1 MKKMTAKAGIAIM
14 LLASLTSTSAFAA
27 PTQNSKEIN
36 LIINSVPVNNGA
48 KPIIKN
54 GRTLAPIRII
64 SESLGASVDWDK
76 ATQKVTVTK
85 GSDIIEMTIN
95 KPQVKVNGKTSV
107 LEQAPILHSNSTML
121 PLRFIGE
128 SLGCLVEW
136 DSKTRTVTV
145 TSSDATVDTPDFAED
160 KWGRKIRTTNLPNN
174 AGIFPYVVEG
184 VPNWVYEQINMKNVA
199 LISETGVSSNPK
211 QLYSGEKENDSLD
224 YDKMVNILNN
234 YFETILNIDY
244 RTFNEKEF
252 VDFAVKTYHPNGY
265 PKNWDGVTD
274 VESAAR
280 VYAKYI
286 KDNKMVVSGEFQ
298 VLPEMFWENNMDTH
312 VVSAWVK
319 LTVHQQGPKG
329 SGSFQTFGTVT
340 GGKLP
345 RLEAGKTY
353 EGLVQF
359 RMTDY
364 KVDYNTCG
372 VTSQISLDNNIY
384 GGAKKTNNPY

>member
-27 PTQNSKEIN
+27 PTQKGKEIN
-36 LIINSVPVNNGA
+36 LIINSVPVNTGA

-76 ATQKVTVTK
+76 ATQKVTITK

-145 TSSDATVDTPDFAED
+145 TSDDVTVEKPNFAQD
-160 KWGRKIRTTNLPNN
+160 KWGRKIRTTNLPKN

-184 VPNWVYEQINMKNVA
+184 VPNWVYEQINMTNVA

-211 QLYSGEKENDSLD
+211 QLYSGEKENDSMD

-234 YFETILNIDY
+234 YFDKILNIDY
-244 RTFNEKEF
+244 RTFNEKDF

-319 LTVHQQGPKG
+319 LTVHQQGPDGKG
-329 SGSFQTFGTVT
+329 FQTFGDVPAGT
-340 GGKLP
+340 KLP
-345 RLEAGKTY
+345 YLTTGKTY

-364 KVDYNTCG
+364 KVDFNTNE
-372 VTSQISLDNNIY
+372 VTSQIHPNSNPF